1 MSQVSLSAQYL
12 ASARPSGAAP
22 PSSSGTPRPVPNSS
36 GNLSQAA
43 ARQPYRPN
51 INVPKRSN
59 DDVFAKTKVPQTPA
73 TSSSQVGN
81 DSISGSGAEKK
92 KKEDSLRGTMRNESK
107 FVECIFCSHSP
118 DTVEPVAKLMYG
130 AGDVADPDI
139 DTVDYMEDMVVE
151 FLSDLVSIAR
161 VADQLCFVALTKRL
175 VSVDQCLPSDQILL
189 NLISLYLS
197 LAKLCA
203 TASPLPLCFTST
215 SRVLTIWFTWP
226 MS

>member
-22 PSSSGTPRPVPNSS
+22 PSISGTPRPVPTST
-36 GNLSQAA
+36 GNPSQAS
-43 ARQPYRPN
+43 ARPPYRPN

-59 DDVFAKTKVPQTPA
+59 DDVFARSKVPQTPT

-81 DSISGSGAEKK
+81 DSISGAGAEKK

-107 FVECIFCSHSP
+107 FVECIFCSHNP

-151 FLSDLVSIAR
+151 FLSDLVSIAKR
-161 VADQLCFVALTKRL
+161 CSYSVFLALMSDS
-175 VSVDQCLPSDQILL
+175 SV
-189 NLISLYLS
+189 
-197 LAKLCA
+197 
-203 TASPLPLCFTST
+203 ST
-215 SRVLTIWFTWP
+215 SASYPIKSFTTSSTCTSLW
-226 MS
+226 